1 VNCLWGSGRGT
12 AIAKSINQ
20 GLVRPLGN
28 IFEMK

>member
-1 VNCLWGSGRGT
+1 VNCHWGPGRRT

-28 IFEMK
+28 LF